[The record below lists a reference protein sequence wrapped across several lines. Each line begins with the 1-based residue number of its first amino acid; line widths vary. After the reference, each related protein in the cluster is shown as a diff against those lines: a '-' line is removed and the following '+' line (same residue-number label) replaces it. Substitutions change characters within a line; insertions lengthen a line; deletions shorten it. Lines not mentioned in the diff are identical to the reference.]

1 MEDLVN
7 HPDHY
12 QSDEGIEA
20 IEAIEAS
27 MSAEGFQGYLKG
39 NALKYLWRWD
49 KKSTDPK
56 LRVQDLE
63 KAQWYLNRLKSY
75 ALQEGERDD

>member
-1 MEDLVN
+1 MSDQDVVN

-12 QSDEGIEA
+12 QSDGGIEA

-27 MSAEGFQGYLKG
+27 LSSEAFKGYLKG

-49 KKSTDPK
+49 KKNASAK
-56 LRVQDLE
+56 LKIQDLA
-63 KAQWYLNRLKSY
+63 KAQWYLNRLKLYS
-75 ALQEGERDD
+75 EEEC

>member
-1 MEDLVN
+1 MKDPVN
-7 HPDHY
+7 NPDHY
-12 QSDEGIEA
+12 NSGGIEA
-20 IEAIEAS
+20 IIAIEAS
-27 MSAEGFQGYLKG
+27 MTTEGFQGYLKG

-63 KAQWYLNRLKSY
+63 KAQWYLNRLTSC
-75 ALQEGERDD
+75 AIQEGKEG

>member
-1 MEDLVN
+1 MKDPVN
-7 HPDHY
+7 NPDHY
-12 QSDEGIEA
+12 NSGGIEA
-20 IEAIEAS
+20 IIAIEAS
-27 MSAEGFQGYLKG
+27 MTAEGFQGYLKG

-63 KAQWYLNRLKSY
+63 KAQWYLNRLTSC
-75 ALQEGERDD
+75 AIHEGEDG